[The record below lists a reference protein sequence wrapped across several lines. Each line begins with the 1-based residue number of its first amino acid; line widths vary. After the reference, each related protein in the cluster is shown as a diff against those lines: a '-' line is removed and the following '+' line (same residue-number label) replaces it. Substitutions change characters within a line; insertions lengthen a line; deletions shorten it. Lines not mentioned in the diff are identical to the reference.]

1 MKDSDKKVIGA
12 ILETIG
18 NNVKRFRGKISQT
31 ELAEKAEIGRSTLSA
46 IENGKSIELDNLLR
60 VARGLD
66 IDPVDLFLTEE
77 EIKSLSYKGQI
88 LLDKLSKLIFTE
100 DNLEKRYVK
109 EGKKG
114 GKK

>member
-18 NNVKRFRGKISQT
+18 NNVKRFRGSISQT

-46 IENGKSIELDNLLR
+46 IENSKSIELDNLLKI
-60 VARGLD
+60 ARALD

-88 LLDKLSKLIFTE
+88 LLDKLSKLIFAE
-100 DNLEKRYVK
+100 DELSKRYL
-109 EGKKG
+109 KKG

>member
-1 MKDSDKKVIGA
+1 MKNSDKKLIGA

-18 NNVKRFRGKISQT
+18 NNVKRFRGRISQT

-46 IENGKSIELDNLLR
+46 IENAKSIELDNLLKI
-60 VARGLD
+60 ARALD

-100 DNLEKRYVK
+100 DDLAKRYL
-109 EGKKG
+109 KKG